1 MAESGPRGGKSDANW
16 LFFLRTLPCIKVLYD
31 RLWGAGLSSNLSGF
45 EKVPHTLQKWQSGTS
60 HGLISYQFI
69 WITIGK
75 QGHYEPQ
82 VRGEWEQQGA
92 VRVHQASVTWSFKII
107 MKDSRQKNINLLPPG
122 WVNPRQIIFLKE
134 QITSA
139 VHSRLWR
146 KDTEI
151 SPNQTSS
158 SKERLLR
165 LPQKDSRGATTRS
178 IQHAAAN
185 QVERQ

>member
-1 MAESGPRGGKSDANW
+1 MAESGPHEEKSDANW
-16 LFFLRTLPCIKVLYD
+16 LLFLRTLPCIKVLHY
-31 RLWGAGLSSNLSGF
+31 RLWGVGLSSNLSGF

-60 HGLISYQFI
+60 HGLISSQFI
-69 WITIGK
+69 WITIEK

-92 VRVHQASVTWSFKII
+92 VRVHQASVTWSSKII
-107 MKDSRQKNINLLPPG
+107 MKDFRQKNINLLPPS
-122 WVNPRQIIFLKE
+122 WVNPLSNHFLKE

-139 VHSRLWR
+139 VLSRLWR

-158 SKERLLR
+158 STERLLR
-165 LPQKDSRGATTRS
+165 LPHKDSRGTFTGS
-178 IQHAAAN
+178 TQHEAAN